1 MSNEAVTENGPSPVL
16 ERRGL
21 MLVLSSPSG
30 AGKTTL
36 SRALLRSDKEISL
49 SISYTTRKR
58 RPSEVDGVDY
68 HFVDDKTF
76 QSMVARHAFLEH
88 AVVFGNRY
96 GTPAAEVE
104 NLLRAGKDV
113 LFDVDWQGTK
123 QLKKSA
129 RADLASVFILPP
141 SIASL
146 ESRLKTRAQDS
157 AEVVAE
163 RMRRAMDEISHWV
176 EYDYVVVNQDVD
188 ACLAEIQS
196 ILAAE
201 RLRRARRVGLE
212 TFVRGLES

>member
-1 MSNEAVTENGPSPVL
+1 MAETSAEPKIA
-16 ERRGL
+16 RRGL

-36 SRALLRSDKEISL
+36 SRALLRSDKDISL

-58 RPSEVDGVDY
+58 RPSEVDGQDY
-68 HFVDDKTF
+68 HFVDDEAF
-76 QSMVARHAFLEH
+76 QALVAKHGFLEH
-88 AVVFGNRY
+88 ATVFGNRY

-104 NLLRAGKDV
+104 EMLGRRQGRAV
-113 LFDVDWQGTK
+113 RRRL
-123 QLKKSA
+123 A
-129 RADLASVFILPP
+129 RHPAAQEEGPGRPGDRSFILPP

-163 RMRRAMDEISHWV
+163 RMKRAQDEISHWN

-188 ACLAEIQS
+188 TCLAEITA

-201 RLRRARRVGLE
+201 RLRRPRRVGME
-212 TFVRGLES
+212 GFVQGLGQ

>member
-1 MSNEAVTENGPSPVL
+1 MADTPREITIK
-16 ERRGL
+16 RRGL

-36 SRALLRSDKEISL
+36 SRALLRSDKNISL

-68 HFVDDKTF
+68 HFVDDERF
-76 QSMVARHAFLEH
+76 QAMVGKHAFLEH

-104 NLLRAGKDV
+104 EMLQTGKDV
-113 LFDVDWQGTK
+113 LFDVDWQGTQ
-123 QLKKSA
+123 QLKKKA
-129 RADLASVFILPP
+129 RPDLASVFILPP
-141 SIASL
+141 SIPSL
-146 ESRLKTRAQDS
+146 ESRLRTRAQDS

-163 RMRRAMDEISHWV
+163 RMKRAQDEISHWI
-176 EYDYVVVNQDVD
+176 EYDYVVINQDVGS
-188 ACLAEIQS
+188 CLAEIGA

-201 RLRRARRVGLE
+201 RLRRTRRVGLE
-212 TFVRGLES
+212 DFVKGLGR

>member
-1 MSNEAVTENGPSPVL
+1 MAEPSTEPKIA
-16 ERRGL
+16 RRGL

-58 RPSEVDGVDY
+58 RPSEVDGQDY
-68 HFVDDKTF
+68 HFVDDETF
-76 QSMVARHAFLEH
+76 QAMVAKHAFLEH
-88 AVVFGNRY
+88 ATVFGNRY
-96 GTPAAEVE
+96 GTPASEVE
-104 NLLRAGKDV
+104 DMLGAGKDV
-113 LFDVDWQGTK
+113 LFDVDWQGTQ
-123 QLKKSA
+123 QLKKKA

-146 ESRLKTRAQDS
+146 ESRLQTRAQDS

-163 RMRRAMDEISHWV
+163 RMKRAQDEISHWN

-188 ACLAEIQS
+188 ICLAEITA

-201 RLRRARRVGLE
+201 RLRRARRVGME
-212 TFVRGLES
+212 AFVQGLGSSS